1 MNLSGNKSRLSALTK
16 ELALQW
22 EQTRNYWKDSK
33 STEFEHKYIEELLVG
48 VDKAVMVIEKL
59 DELLRRVKKDCE

>member
-1 MNLSGNKSRLSALTK
+1 MNLSGNKSRLSSLTK
-16 ELALQW
+16 ELAVQW

-59 DELLRRVKKDCE
+59 DELARRVQKDCE

>member
-1 MNLSGNKSRLSALTK
+1 MNLAGNKSRLSGLTK

-59 DELLRRVKKDCE
+59 DELSRRVQKDCE

>member
-48 VDKAVMVIEKL
+48 IDKAVMVIEKL
-59 DELLRRVKKDCE
+59 DELARRVKKDCE

>member
-1 MNLSGNKSRLSALTK
+1 MNLSGNKSRLSSLTK
-16 ELALQW
+16 ELAVQW

>member
-33 STEFEHKYIEELLVG
+33 STQFEHKYIEELLVG

-59 DELLRRVKKDCE
+59 DELARRVQKDCE